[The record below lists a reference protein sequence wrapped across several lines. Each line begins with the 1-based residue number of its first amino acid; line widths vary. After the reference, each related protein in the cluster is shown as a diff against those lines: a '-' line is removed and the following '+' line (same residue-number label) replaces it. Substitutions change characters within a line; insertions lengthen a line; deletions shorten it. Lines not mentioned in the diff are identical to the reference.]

1 MERERIEQALGEA
14 IKAEKDPHRHWLLPH
29 VVKSLRAMLDVWPSH
44 EALVQE
50 AGGLGRIVTDDHDFS
65 EGSLGTKL
73 LDLITEILSEDK
85 HQSPR

>member
-1 MERERIEQALGEA
+1 
-14 IKAEKDPHRHWLLPH
+14 
-29 VVKSLRAMLDVWPSH
+29 MLDVWPSH